1 MTRTRR
7 FSATITAILVLFAC
21 TACGG
26 DTREGAEPSTADG
39 EEPAAEASSSRTA
52 ELTEDNLNAYER
64 GLKREIE
71 AVRTAQQRSG
81 TAKTPEERGA
91 AIQASFDAAT
101 VPQGAEAA
109 GLPVEQYREI
119 RETVNGIFRTLDF
132 QGKID
137 GPLSMD
143 LSRVDEATKQRL
155 ARDPFDD
162 LSSSSAAALRARMD
176 RLVPVW
182 IDYVT
187 LTAVAG

>member
-7 FSATITAILVLFAC
+7 FAATITAILILFAC

-26 DTREGAEPSTADG
+26 DTREGADTSTAD
-39 EEPAAEASSSRTA
+39 EREPAAADSSTGPA
-52 ELTEDNLNAYER
+52 ELTEDNLDAYER
-64 GLKREIE
+64 GLRREIE

-81 TAKTPEERGA
+81 TATTPEERGA
-91 AIQASFDAAT
+91 AIQASFDVAT
-101 VPQGAEAA
+101 IPQGAEAA
-109 GLPVEQYREI
+109 GLPVEEYREI
-119 RETVNGIFRTLDF
+119 RETVNEIFRTLDF

-143 LSRVDEATKQRL
+143 LSRADEATKQRL
-155 ARDPFDD
+155 ARDPFGD